1 MIDKHI
7 KQAIEEAVEDEN
19 QPHTLASR
27 LIAWLEA
34 LTSGN
39 EDINDR
45 PATTRRLE
53 VLFEGTIVKDVDR
66 KYED

>member
-1 MIDKHI
+1 MIDERITH
-7 KQAIEEAVEDEN
+7 AIEKAVEEEN
-19 QPHTLASR
+19 QPYGLARR

-45 PATTRRLE
+45 AATARRLE
-53 VLFEGTIVKDVDR
+53 VLFEGTIVKDADR
-66 KYED
+66 KCED